1 LTEQAWWD
9 EEWDVV
15 VAGGGGA
22 GLMAAYAA
30 AERGAEVLLIE
41 KMPGLGGATAMAVGT
56 ISAAGT
62 EIQRAAGVEDDVETH
77 FRDYMEFRT
86 SGTNPEDYDLE
97 LTRLL
102 VERSPATLQRLIDMG
117 ISYTG
122 PHPEPPHTVR
132 RMHNALPDAGV
143 YISTLER
150 HAREAGVTIRLETT
164 IQEMERDEDGNV
176 SRLVTRHVRRH
187 EFKAIKARRG
197 VVIATGYFGANKEL
211 AQAHG
216 RTAELSEIEPSL
228 ESATGD
234 GIVLATALGAAT
246 AGMGVGDKA
255 AFRTAM
261 PPYVRPEPV
270 LFAEGA
276 VLVNADGRRFA
287 NELDAPEVATSRQP
301 RGTAF
306 MVFDARLAARIATAA
321 DDSPGT
327 RDGWLRHGKLFL
339 STFPGIAY
347 AYLDDFRERTNY
359 FYEADSLAG
368 LAGQIRVPVDALE
381 EDMGVTGEVGA
392 GTRSDPFGKVSASP
406 GIATPPFYAV
416 GPLRPN
422 IGSSGGLKIDREMRV
437 IDIDG
442 GTIPHLYA
450 AGITA
455 ASNALIAGHGHALS
469 WAFTSGHL
477 AGENAASEAPVPE

>member
-1 LTEQAWWD
+1 MTAQAWWD

-30 AERGAEVLLIE
+30 AERGADVLLVE

-62 EIQRAAGVEDDVETH
+62 QLQQAAGVQDDVETH
-77 FRDYMEFRT
+77 FRDYLEFRT
-86 SGTNPEDYDLE
+86 PGTNPEDYDLE

-122 PHPEPPHTVR
+122 PHPEPPHTVK

-143 YISTLER
+143 YIETLER
-150 HAREAGVTIRLETT
+150 QALDAGVTIRTETT

-187 EFKAIKARRG
+187 EFKAIRARRG
-197 VVIATGYFGANKEL
+197 VVLATGYFGANKEL
-211 AQAHG
+211 ARAYG
-216 RTAELSEIEPSL
+216 RPDEISEIEPSL

-246 AGMGVGDKA
+246 AGMGDGDKP

-261 PPYVRPEPV
+261 PPYVRPEPN
-270 LFAEGA
+270 LFTEGA
-276 VLVNADGRRFA
+276 VLVNAYGRRFT
-287 NELDAPEVATSRQP
+287 NELEAPELATSRQS

-306 MVFDARLAARIATAA
+306 MVFDASLATRIATVA

-327 RDGWLRHGKLFL
+327 RDGWLRNGKLFL

-347 AYLDDFRERTNY
+347 AYLDDFRERTDY

-368 LAGQIRVPVDALE
+368 LADQLRVPVGALE
-381 EDMGVTGEVGA
+381 EDMGVTAEAAV
-392 GTRSDPFGKVSASP
+392 GTRPDPFGKMPTGQGVSV
-406 GIATPPFYAV
+406 PPFYAI

-437 IDIDG
+437 IAVDG
-442 GTIPHLYA
+442 GAIPHLYA
-450 AGITA
+450 AGITG

-477 AGENAASEAPVPE
+477 AGENAASETPVPE

>member
-1 LTEQAWWD
+1 LTAQAWWD

-62 EIQRAAGVEDDVETH
+62 QLQQDAGVQDDVETH
-77 FRDYMEFRT
+77 FRDYLEFRT
-86 SGTNPEDYDLE
+86 PGTSPEDYDLE

-102 VERSPATLQRLIDMG
+102 VEHSPATLQRLIDMG

-132 RMHNALPDAGV
+132 RMHNALPDARV
-143 YISTLER
+143 YIETLER
-150 HAREAGVTIRLETT
+150 HARNAGVTIRMETT

-187 EFKAIKARRG
+187 EFKAIRAQRG
-197 VVIATGYFGANKEL
+197 VVLATGYFGANKEL
-211 AQAHG
+211 ARAHG
-216 RTAELSEIEPSL
+216 RPAEISEIEPSL

-246 AGMGVGDKA
+246 AGMGVGDKP
-255 AFRTAM
+255 AFRTPL
-261 PPYVRPEPV
+261 PPYVRPEPR
-270 LFAEGA
+270 LFTEGA
-276 VLVNADGRRFA
+276 VLVNAYGRRFT
-287 NELDAPEVATSRQP
+287 NELEAPELATSRQP
-301 RGTAF
+301 RGTSF
-306 MVFDARLAARIATAA
+306 LVFDAQLAAQIATMA

-327 RDGWLRHGKLFL
+327 RDGWLRSGKLFL

-347 AYLDDFRERTNY
+347 AYVDDFRERTEY
-359 FYEADSLAG
+359 FYEADSLTG
-368 LAGQIRVPVDALE
+368 LADQLRVPVGALE
-381 EDMGVTGEVGA
+381 EDMGVTVEAAA
-392 GTRSDPFGKVSASP
+392 GTRPDPFGKTPP
-406 GIATPPFYAV
+406 GPGVVLPPFYAI
-416 GPLRPN
+416 GPLRPS

-437 IDIDG
+437 TDVNG
-442 GTIPHLYA
+442 GSIPHLYA
-450 AGITA
+450 AGITG

-469 WAFTSGHL
+469 WAFTSGHI
-477 AGENAASEAPVPE
+477 AGKNAASEMAV

>member
-1 LTEQAWWD
+1 MTAQAWWD

-41 KMPGLGGATAMAVGT
+41 KMAGLGGATAMAVGT

-62 EIQRAAGVEDDVETH
+62 QIQKTAGVQDDVETH
-77 FRDYMEFRT
+77 FRDYLEFRT
-86 SGTNPEDYDLE
+86 LGTSPEDYDLE

-102 VERSPATLQRLIDMG
+102 VERSPTTLQRLIDMG

-132 RMHNALPDAGV
+132 RMHNALPDSGV
-143 YISTLER
+143 YIETLER
-150 HAREAGVTIRLETT
+150 QALGAGVTIRMETT
-164 IQEMERDEDGNV
+164 IQEMARDEDGNV

-187 EFKAIKARRG
+187 EFKVIRARRG
-197 VVIATGYFGANKEL
+197 VVLATGYFSANKDL

-216 RTAELSEIEPSL
+216 RPAELSEIEPSL

-246 AGMGVGDKA
+246 AGMDVGDKP
-255 AFRTAM
+255 AFRAAM

-270 LFAEGA
+270 LFTEGA
-276 VLVNADGRRFA
+276 VLVNADGRRFT
-287 NELDAPEVATSRQP
+287 NELEAPEVATSRQP

-306 MVFDARLAARIATAA
+306 LVFDARLAARIATAA

-327 RDGWLRHGKLFL
+327 RDGWLRNGKLFL
-339 STFPGIAY
+339 STFPGVAY
-347 AYLDDFRERTNY
+347 AYLDDFRERTDY
-359 FYEADSLAG
+359 FYESDTLAG
-368 LAGQIRVPVDALE
+368 LADQLRVPVGE
-381 EDMGVTGEVGA
+381 FKENMGVTAEAAA
-392 GTRSDPFGKVSASP
+392 GKRPDPFGKVPTGP
-406 GIATPPFYAV
+406 GVAVPPFYAV

-437 IDIDG
+437 IAVDG
-442 GTIPHLYA
+442 GAIPHLYA

-455 ASNALIAGHGHALS
+455 ASNTLIAGHGHALS
-469 WAFTSGHL
+469 WAFTSGHI
-477 AGENAASEAPVPE
+477 AGENAASKDPVS